1 MATTPLTKTGYTDEF
16 TGTTTVKV
24 DVDDN
29 GFIVPAADATASK
42 RMTFKGVNSTNSLVD
57 NTTVIQAFLDL
68 CNGSQ
73 DSLSNRA
80 QVTWEVA

>member
-1 MATTPLTKTGYTDEF
+1 MATQPLQKTGYVDEY

-24 DVDDN
+24 DVDSD
-29 GFIVPAADATASK
+29 GFIVPAADAFASK
-42 RMTFKGVNSTNSLVD
+42 RMTFKGVNTNNSLVD

-80 QVTWEVA
+80 QITWEVA

>member
-1 MATTPLTKTGYTDEF
+1 MATTPLTKTGYTDEY

-24 DVDDN
+24 DVDSN
-29 GFIVPAADATASK
+29 GFIVPTEDAVGYK
-42 RMTFKGVNSTNSLVD
+42 RMTFKGVNTTNSLTD